1 MTLLKLL
8 PVEVLLAVCEYL
20 GDTNMENVVV
30 FALVCKK
37 CESVAKTVLYR
48 IISFVVTS
56 QTRLESDI
64 RQCRSRLQ
72 RDAGFG
78 CVRFLEIAGAGC
90 VAKDKEAQALVLGC
104 SG

>member
-1 MTLLKLL
+1 MTLLELL

-20 GDTNMENVVV
+20 GDTNMKDVVA
-30 FALVCKK
+30 FALLCKK

-48 IISFVVTS
+48 IMSFVVTS

-64 RQCRSRLQ
+64 CQCRSRLQ

-90 VAKDKEAQALVLGC
+90 VAKEEETQSLVLGC